1 MKSTSSSLLP
11 TWFDPRMPDRSLC
24 VLGQLLA
31 RAAESRPEHV
41 FAVFND
47 GTEWTY
53 AQVFHL
59 ARKHAAGLQQLGVEK
74 GDRVLA
80 WLPNGPDVLLT
91 WFATNLLGACIV
103 PINTAYRGQLLEH
116 VVANTRARLMV
127 TSGKLVE
134 RLRDIDLACLVSLVV
149 TGDEPAEAISGLDVL
164 PAAALEG
171 NDADLEPATG
181 LMPWD
186 LQSIVYT
193 SGTTGPSKGVMSSY
207 FHQYTVATVLHGHM
221 SESDRIFVNA
231 PMFHVGGTGAVTAA
245 LIHSGSVAIVDGFK
259 ADTFW
264 DRIRDTGS
272 TLTSGL
278 IGSMAPYL
286 AKCATVADQT
296 ENRLRRTHFYPVS
309 EETIEF
315 ARNFDFEYFSGYGM
329 TELPMVMITDVN
341 STVLRSCG
349 RPRSGVQC
357 RLVDEHDQ
365 EVAPGESG
373 ELIVRS
379 DQPWSL
385 THGYYGMPE
394 ATAEAWRN
402 GWFHSGDLLRQDDAG
417 NFYFVDR
424 KKDAIRRRGE
434 NISSEEVEA
443 VVHMHPDVQDAVA
456 VAVPSEYGEDDVM
469 VVVSSK
475 DGPVDPA
482 ELFDFLQSRMAHF
495 MLPRYIRIV
504 SAMPKTPTDKIQKHK
519 LRDEGV
525 TDDTWDRESDGIR
538 IKAAR

>member
-1 MKSTSSSLLP
+1 
-11 TWFDPRMPDRSLC
+11 MPDRSLC
-24 VLGQLLA
+24 VLGELLA
-31 RAAESRPEHV
+31 RAGINCPERV
-41 FAVFND
+41 FAVFDD
-47 GTEWTY
+47 GIEWTFSQ
-53 AQVFHL
+53 AFQL
-59 ARKHAAGLQQLGVEK
+59 ARQRAAGLQRLGIDR

-103 PINTAYRGQLLEH
+103 PINTAYRGQILEH
-116 VVANTRARLMV
+116 VIANSEARLMV
-127 TSGKLVE
+127 TSGSLLKCLH
-134 RLRDIDLACLVSLVV
+134 DIDLACLETVV
-149 TGDEPAEAISGLDVL
+149 LSGDERIEAIGGLDVL
-164 PAAALEG
+164 PAAALAG
-171 NDADLEPATG
+171 NDADLDPATG

-245 LIHSGSVAIVDGFK
+245 LIHFGSVAIVDGFK
-259 ADTFW
+259 ANTFW
-264 DRIRDTGS
+264 SQIRDTGS

-286 AKCATVADQT
+286 AKNATATDRK
-296 ENRLRRTHFYPVS
+296 ENTLRRTHFYPVS
-309 EETIEF
+309 EDTIEF
-315 ARNFDFEYFSGYGM
+315 ARSFDFEYFSGYGM

-341 STVLRSCG
+341 PTVLGSCG
-349 RPRSGVQC
+349 RPRSGVEC

-365 EVAPGESG
+365 EVATGETG
-373 ELIVRS
+373 ELIARG

-434 NISSEEVEA
+434 NISSQEVEA
-443 VVHMHPDVQDAVA
+443 AVCAHPDVQDAA
-456 VAVPSEYGEDDVM
+456 ALGVPSEYGEDDVM

-475 DGPVDPA
+475 DGTVDPA
-482 ELFDFLQSRMAHF
+482 QLFDFLQSRMAHF
-495 MLPRYIRIV
+495 MLPRYIRIM
-504 SAMPKTPTDKIQKHK
+504 SAMPKTPTDKIQKHI
-519 LRDEGV
+519 LRDQGV
-525 TDDTWDRESDGIR
+525 TDDTWDRESAGIR
-538 IKAAR
+538 VKAAR